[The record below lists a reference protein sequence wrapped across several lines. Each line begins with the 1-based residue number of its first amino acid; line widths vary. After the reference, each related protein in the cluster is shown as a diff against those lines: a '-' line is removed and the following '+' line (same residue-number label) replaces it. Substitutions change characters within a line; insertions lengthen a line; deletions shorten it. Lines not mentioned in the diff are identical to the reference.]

1 MNMLYYY
8 IWVRSNRYHGS
19 EPLTYSSDKVLVT
32 GQIVEV
38 ELQKERVLGIIT
50 GTTSKPRF
58 QTKNIELIL
67 NLPPLPPAL
76 IKVSQWLIQYYP
88 APLGI
93 VANQLIPGAISE
105 KTIQS
110 IMTPEFVDAPNL
122 SQLPPLTD
130 EQTAALD
137 SIETSGTYLL
147 HGITGSG
154 KTRVY
159 MELAHRTYLSGKSS
173 VILTPEISLTAQL
186 ASNFKAIFG
195 ERVIIMHSQQTPRE
209 RLQAWLTCLTQSQ
222 TEPII
227 VIGPR
232 SALFSPLLKIGLI
245 VMDEAHEAA
254 YKQEQAP
261 QYQTVRVASFYASV
275 SRSTLILGS
284 ATPAVTDYYMA
295 VQKQRPIIELQSTA
309 HKQRFKNEDIVV
321 VDQKDQN
328 LFTRSKLLSTPLVN
342 SIKQALL
349 AKQQS
354 LLYLNRRGTARLVMC
369 EECGWQ
375 ATCPHCD
382 LPLTYHG
389 DNHLLRCHSCNFF
402 QSSFNSCPVC
412 GHPSILF
419 KTAGTKAVVEEV
431 QRLFPEARVSRFDTD
446 NLKAERFE
454 QHYEAVRSG
463 SIDILVGTQL
473 LAKGLDLPLLSTL
486 GVIMADTSLYLPD
499 FSAQEKTFQ
508 LITQVLG
515 RIGRGHTN
523 SQAIIQTFHP
533 DHPIIKLALAND
545 YQAFYKMELNNRQR
559 YLFPPYCFLLKI
571 SVRRA
576 SSKAAETAATNL
588 KTVLESTVSK
598 IIVEGPTPCF
608 YERFQNKFQ
617 WQLIVKAKDRSRL
630 IAAIEA
636 LPAGCSY
643 DIDPNDLL

>member
-1 MNMLYYY
+1 VNMLYYY
-8 IWVRSNRYHGS
+8 VWVRSNRYHGS
-19 EPLTYSSDKVLVT
+19 EPLTYSSDKVLIA
-32 GQIVEV
+32 GQIIEI

-58 QTKNIELIL
+58 QTKNIERVLDL
-67 NLPPLPPAL
+67 PALPPVL

-93 VANQLIPGAISE
+93 VANQLIPGVISE
-105 KTIQS
+105 KNGQAIGVKELT
-110 IMTPEFVDAPNL
+110 APHL
-122 SQLPPLTD
+122 SSLPPLTN
-130 EQTAALD
+130 EQATALEA
-137 SIETSGTYLL
+137 IESSGTYLL

-154 KTRVY
+154 KTRIY
-159 MELAHRTYLSGKSS
+159 MELAYRAFLAGKSS
-173 VILTPEISLTAQL
+173 VILTPEISLTTQL
-186 ASNFKAIFG
+186 ANNF
-195 ERVIIMHSQQTPRE
+195 RVVFSDRVVIMHSQQTPKE
-209 RLQAWLTCLTQSQ
+209 RLQAWLTCLVQSQ
-222 TEPII
+222 SEPLI

-232 SALFSPLLKIGLI
+232 SALFSPLSKIGLI

-261 QYQTVRVASFYASV
+261 QYQTVRVASFYAGL
-275 SRSTLILGS
+275 SRSALILGT
-284 ATPAVTDYYMA
+284 ATPAVSDYFMA
-295 VQKQRPIIELQSTA
+295 VEKKRPIIELHSIAQN
-309 HKQRFKNEDIVV
+309 KQLKNEDIIV
-321 VDQKDQN
+321 VDQKDQS
-328 LFTRSKLLSTPLVN
+328 LFTRSKLLSTPLIS
-342 SIKQALL
+342 SIRQALL
-349 AKQQS
+349 SKQQS

-389 DNHLLRCHSCNFF
+389 DHHLLRCHSCNFF

-419 KTAGTKAVVEEV
+419 KTAGTKAIVEEV
-431 QRLFPEARVSRFDTD
+431 QRLFPEAKVARFDTD

-523 SQAIIQTFHP
+523 GQAIIQTYHP
-533 DHPIIKLALAND
+533 DHPVIKLALNGN
-545 YQAFYKMELNNRQR
+545 YQAFYKMELDNRKR

-571 SVRRA
+571 SIRRA
-576 SSKAAETAATNL
+576 SSKAAETAASNL
-588 KTVLESTVSK
+588 KTLLESTVSK
-598 IIVEGPTPCF
+598 IIVEGPAPCF

-617 WQLIVKAKDRSRL
+617 WQIIVKAKDRSRL
-630 IAAIEA
+630 IAAIDA